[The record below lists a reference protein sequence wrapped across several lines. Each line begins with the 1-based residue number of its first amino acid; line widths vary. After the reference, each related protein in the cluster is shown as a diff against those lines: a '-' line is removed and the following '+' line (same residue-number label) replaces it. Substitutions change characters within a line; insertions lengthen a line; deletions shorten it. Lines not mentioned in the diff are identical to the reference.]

1 MSSNRP
7 PPGNIPP
14 EPNFSGIIYNT
25 NFVKVSQ
32 TYLTETIANTKDLKL
47 VGGSLTGFLGI
58 EKTAGV
64 ELDVFGRACIDTSLY
79 STPAIGQYGG
89 NVMPQ
94 DLYWG
99 KVRKVNIRKE

>member
-1 MSSNRP
+1 MSSNPP

-25 NFVKVSQ
+25 NFFKVSQ
-32 TYLTETIANTKDLKL
+32 TYLTETIANTKYLKL